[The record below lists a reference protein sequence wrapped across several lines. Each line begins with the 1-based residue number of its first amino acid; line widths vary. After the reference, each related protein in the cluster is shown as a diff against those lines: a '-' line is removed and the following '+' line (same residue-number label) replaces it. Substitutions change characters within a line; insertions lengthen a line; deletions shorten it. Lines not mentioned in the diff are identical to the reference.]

1 MSFRNRGRGG
11 FTLVELLVVIAI
23 IGILIAMLLPAV
35 QAAREAAN
43 RTQCGNNLRQLG
55 LAVHNYHDINGA
67 LPPMYSDAITLGTPG
82 PTSTWSMSWAVY
94 LLPFLEH
101 RAAWDQVVLTR
112 SATDNTTLSIVAGG
126 GGQNNRESLGA
137 VRASTFNCP
146 TRGPRTV
153 TTFGAVWQTC
163 DYCPLMTSVSATST
177 GVATGWSWSLS
188 TWTGMIIPKLRNPT
202 LLPQRGVISRTT
214 FGAVTDGLSFTAMFG
229 EKHYGKDWL
238 GNTNR
243 DWPVMP
249 FVAGDRSVR
258 STGFPLTKSPREQAK
273 PAQFQF
279 GSWHPSACQ
288 FCFGDTSIKRVK
300 NFTAVLSLTRMTT
313 RAGGEQYELP

>member
-1 MSFRNRGRGG
+1 MSTRSRGRGG

-43 RTQCGNNLRQLG
+43 RTQCGNNLRQLA
-55 LAVHNYHDINGA
+55 LAVHNYHDINGTI
-67 LPPMYSDAITLGTPG
+67 PPLYSNARNNSSLVGNAKDG
-82 PTSTWSMSWAVY
+82 PSWAVY
-94 LLPFLEH
+94 LLPYLEH
-101 RAAWDQVVLTR
+101 RAAWEQLVIWEA
-112 SATDNTTLSIVAGG
+112 ATNTAVILPGG
-126 GGQNNRESLGA
+126 GGQNNEVNLST

-153 TTFGAVWQTC
+153 TTFGAGAVWQTC
-163 DYCPLMTSVSATST
+163 DYCPLMLSVTATNT

-238 GNTNR
+238 GNTSR

-249 FVAGDRSVR
+249 FISGDRCVR

-313 RAGGEQYELP
+313 RAGGEQYQLP